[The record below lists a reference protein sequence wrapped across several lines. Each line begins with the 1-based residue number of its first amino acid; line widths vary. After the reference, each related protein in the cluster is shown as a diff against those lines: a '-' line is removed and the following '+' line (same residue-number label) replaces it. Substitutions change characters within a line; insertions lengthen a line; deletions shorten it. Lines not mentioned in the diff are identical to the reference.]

1 MDKPIFNTHQ
11 EYQHYRWYKLYMPIT
26 CCICGNAFNPF
37 SDVYFGRNENGEIKS
52 VCTISMDDFIE
63 MAHEVF
69 LNY

>member
-1 MDKPIFNTHQ
+1 
-11 EYQHYRWYKLYMPIT
+11 MPIT